1 MDKKGAPERIHL
13 GSGDEV
19 VLRGSTICPGIGM
32 GQARVLDRGIAI
44 PKSQISP
51 DQAQSEQRR
60 YNKAVKLVSDHLYEH
75 IQEDHADSS
84 LSALSILKNHQVML
98 TDEQFHEAVRYRIAA
113 ESKSA
118 AWALEL
124 EAQEIITN
132 LEASRSPYLKSRAED
147 VKDLVANIASALSST
162 PQVYTKALQQKRES
176 EVLISGNLYPSWT
189 IEAKR
194 SCSVAF
200 ATESN
205 ALSSHA
211 AILLKGFGIPAV
223 GGVKGLR
230 EAVADGDE
238 VIVDAVNGV
247 VIVRPSPETAKRLA
261 AAKQQFELPE
271 TLRPLPP
278 LGGRS
283 KDNIPIRLMANIDNP
298 DQIPLMHRNRLEG
311 IGLFRSE
318 FLILRSSSFPTEQ
331 EQYEIYRHVFKA
343 AAGQR
348 VVVRTFDIGG
358 DKQID
363 DLHDCTG
370 QNPALGVR
378 GVRRHLLRHREELR
392 IQARAILRAAQG
404 CHVDILLPMVTT
416 ADDIRKVRHVLEE
429 VKKELRDQG
438 TPFSD
443 EVRLGAMIEVPAAAI
458 GISEILTEVDFVNV
472 GTNDLL
478 QYFVAA
484 DRDNEAVL
492 GYEDFE
498 NKGFLWLL
506 RFIMERAAELGQEN
520 EVAICGESASNPQLV
535 PLLLALGF
543 RSLSITPT
551 SAQTVRNAI
560 AETDLSAQSIS
571 RVLGEIGE
579 RESEH
584 RI

>member
-1 MDKKGAPERIHL
+1 MVKKSTPERIHL
-13 GSGDEV
+13 GSGDEI
-19 VLRGSTICPGIGM
+19 VLSGTTICPGIGI
-32 GQARVLDRGIAI
+32 GQARGLDRGIAI
-44 PKSQISP
+44 PRSQITP
-51 DQAQSEQRR
+51 DQVQSEQRR
-60 YNKAVKLVSDHLYEH
+60 YNKAVKLVRDHLHEH

-84 LSALSILKNHQVML
+84 LSALSILKNHEVML
-98 TDEQFHEAVRYRIAA
+98 TDEQFHEAVRSRIAA
-113 ESKSA
+113 ESKNA

-124 EAQEIITN
+124 EAHKIIAN
-132 LEASRSPYLKSRAED
+132 LETSRSPYLKSRAED
-147 VKDLVANIASALSST
+147 VKDLVADIASALSST
-162 PQVYTKALQQKRES
+162 PQAYTKALRQKRKS
-176 EVLISGNLYPSWT
+176 EVLISGTLYPSWA

-230 EAVADGDE
+230 ETVADGDE
-238 VIVDAVNGV
+238 VIVDAINGA
-247 VIVRPSPETAKRLA
+247 VIVRPRPETAERFA
-261 AAKQQFELPE
+261 AEKHQFELPE
-271 TLRPLPP
+271 TLLPLPP
-278 LGGRS
+278 LGGRT
-283 KDNIPIRLMANIDNP
+283 KDNTPIRLMANIDNP

-331 EQYEIYRHVFKA
+331 EQYEIYRSVFA
-343 AAGQR
+343 AAGRR

-358 DKQID
+358 DKQIA
-363 DLHDCTG
+363 DLHECTG

-378 GVRRHLLRHREELR
+378 GVRRHLLRYPEELR
-392 IQARAILRAAQG
+392 IQVRAVLRAAQG

-416 ADDIRKVRHVLEE
+416 ADDIRKVKHLLEE

-458 GISEILTEVDFVNV
+458 GISEILAEVDFVNV

-506 RFIMERAAELGQEN
+506 RFIVERAAELGQEN
-520 EVAICGESASNPQLV
+520 EVTICGESASNPQLV
-535 PLLLALGF
+535 PLLLELGF

-571 RVLGEIGE
+571 RGLGEIGE

-584 RI
+584 GI

>member
-1 MDKKGAPERIHL
+1 
-13 GSGDEV
+13 
-19 VLRGSTICPGIGM
+19 
-32 GQARVLDRGIAI
+32 
-44 PKSQISP
+44 
-51 DQAQSEQRR
+51 
-60 YNKAVKLVSDHLYEH
+60 VKDHLHEH

-84 LSALSILKNHQVML
+84 LSALSILKNHEVML
-98 TDEQFHEAVRYRIAA
+98 TDEQFHEAVRSRIAA

-124 EAQEIITN
+124 EAHEIIAN

-194 SCSVAF
+194 SRSVAF

-211 AILLKGFGIPAV
+211 AILLKGFGVPAV
-223 GGVKGLR
+223 GGVSGLR

-238 VIVDAVNGV
+238 VIVDAINGV
-247 VIVRPSPETAKRLA
+247 IIVRPSSETAEKFA

-271 TLRPLPP
+271 TLLPLPP
-278 LGGRS
+278 LGGRT
-283 KDNIPIRLMANIDNP
+283 KDNAPIRLMANIDNP

-318 FLILRSSSFPTEQ
+318 FLVLRSSSFPTEQ
-331 EQYEIYRHVFKA
+331 EQYDSYRRVFV
-343 AAGQR
+343 AAGRR

-363 DLHDCTG
+363 DLHECTG

-378 GVRRHLLRHREELR
+378 GVRRHLLRHREELVV
-392 IQARAILRAAQG
+392 QARAVLRAAQG
-404 CHVDILLPMVTT
+404 CQVDILLPMVTT
-416 ADDIRKVRHVLEE
+416 ADDIRKVKHLLEE

-458 GISEILTEVDFVNV
+458 GISEILAEVDFVNV

-484 DRDNEAVL
+484 DRDNEDVL

-506 RFIMERAAELGQEN
+506 RFIVERAAELGQEN
-520 EVAICGESASNPQLV
+520 EVTICGESASNPQLV
-535 PLLLALGF
+535 PLLLELGF

-551 SAQTVRNAI
+551 SAQIVRNAI

-571 RVLGEIGE
+571 RGLGEIGE
-579 RESEH
+579 RESE
-584 RI
+584 RGI

>member
-1 MDKKGAPERIHL
+1 MDKKGAPERLHF

-19 VLRGSTICPGIGM
+19 ALRGVTICPGIGI
-32 GQARVLDRGIAI
+32 GQVRVLDRGIAV
-44 PKSQISP
+44 PRTQITP
-51 DQAQSEQRR
+51 DQVQSEQKR

-75 IQEDHADSS
+75 IEEDHPDSS
-84 LSALSILKNHQVML
+84 LSALLILKNHQAML
-98 TDEQFHEAVRYRIAA
+98 TDEQFHEAVRSRIAA

-124 EAQEIITN
+124 EAHKIVAN

-162 PQVYTKALQQKRES
+162 PQMYKKALRQKRES
-176 EVLISGNLYPSWT
+176 EVLISGNLYPSWA

-194 SCSVAF
+194 FCSVAF

-223 GGVKGLR
+223 GGVSGLR
-230 EAVADGDE
+230 ETVADGDE

-247 VIVRPSPETAKRLA
+247 VIVRPRPETAKKFA
-261 AAKQQFELPE
+261 AVKQQFELPE
-271 TLRPLPP
+271 ELLPLPP
-278 LGGRS
+278 IGGRT
-283 KDNIPIRLMANIDNP
+283 KDNTPIRLMANIDNP
-298 DQIPLMHRNRLEG
+298 DQIQLMHRNRLEA

-318 FLILRSSSFPTEQ
+318 FLILRSSTFPTEK
-331 EQYEIYRHVFKA
+331 EQYDIYRHVFTT
-343 AAGQR
+343 AGRR

-358 DKQID
+358 DKQIPN
-363 DLHDCTG
+363 LHECTG

-378 GVRRHLLRHREELR
+378 GVRRHLLRHPEELR
-392 IQARAILRAAQG
+392 IQVRAILRAAQG

-416 ADDIRKVRHVLEE
+416 VDDIREVKHILEE
-429 VKKELRDQG
+429 VKKGLREEG

-458 GISEILTEVDFVNV
+458 GISEILAEVDFVNV

-498 NKGFLWLL
+498 NKAFLWLL
-506 RFIMERAAELGQEN
+506 RFVVERAAEQGQEN
-520 EVAICGESASNPQLV
+520 EVTICGEIASNPQLV
-535 PLLLALGF
+535 PLLLGLGF

-551 SAQTVRNAI
+551 SARSVRNAI
-560 AETDLSAQSIS
+560 ADTDLSGQSIH
-571 RVLGEIGE
+571 RGFGKTGEK
-579 RESEH
+579 ESGDG
-584 RI
+584 I